1 MTGKNS
7 VSANIDQQV
16 LDRIIKEVFEKINSS
31 RSEIPVEKIVIH
43 HLGLGCYLFIVKCAA
58 DLI

>member
-1 MTGKNS
+1 MPQGTFSDGKG
-7 VSANIDQQV
+7 
-16 LDRIIKEVFEKINSS
+16 
-31 RSEIPVEKIVIH
+31 EISVEKIVIH